1 LGEER
6 RDKEKKEM
14 IKAIIVGIVFGVF
27 ASLTYLLY
35 YPHTAILRAAI
46 P

>member
-1 LGEER
+1 
-6 RDKEKKEM
+6 M

-35 YPHTAILRAAI
+35 YLH
-46 P
+46 